1 MRPSAVQLS
10 TFKYQQQ
17 ARMTTVPSFDSFP
30 SPTHSPSENKP
41 VVAIPSFDS
50 FPEPEAVTKNRRKR
64 RTNEDNEDSSRSSS
78 TRRRTKQRIT
88 TDHSTLDQ
96 ADQFLNSLSH
106 QIDSAH
112 QQHSQESPD
121 HQAQIQG
128 SNRRRKERRSDHQSR
143 QDSPVRKDKKAKK
156 KLQAITPPALRALPG
171 PSATSATQPKLDS
184 NQFRD
189 QLGKIIFIIDLR
201 EDNFSLHHGRPDR
214 GKVPRYRRAA
224 AGRVL
229 GLDPHLRIVL
239 SSAYRG
245 DGLKLSTEGRTKPVS
260 ISDPAVLQLLNDKN
274 LKRISL
280 SRLPHG
286 GGEKMGDGPSIPFI
300 PLLESDR
307 PAPGV
312 EQERI
317 PVGINLYGEPESE
330 EEDLED
336 YVPPEEDGGE
346 SFLDRLNHRKG
357 ELERRTTDHPEDV
370 EAWLALVSLQDE
382 MKELGLVGLRARVTD
397 ADQEAISRH
406 IQGTSDLKIAYLK
419 RALREPSN
427 QNNEQLLLAYMK
439 AYCDQPDL
447 DLAKEWQ
454 KMLEAHPA
462 VTGLWIAYVD
472 WKQTEAG
479 SMNVLGMIEVYE
491 ELIDRLVRRSEN
503 SNTPEKDRTLFE
515 QSIVYLFHRCCVM
528 LKQAGYNE
536 RATAAFQAIM
546 ELNFFKP
553 RQKVESL
560 NELADDLETFWDS
573 EVPRIGEDGAKGWMN
588 MNLEFEQLEPQPG
601 QTLPN
606 ESKELEPNP
615 TDEIFNRWQVQEMKA
630 HRPLRTT
637 DLQDNDDPFGCVL
650 FDDIRNLL
658 FLLSTDDSLQAL
670 LYSFLSFVGVSI
682 PPPDIDTNVPFFTDP
697 FLSTELIDVPERQST
712 FWPQLEKKLS
722 FDPYGP
728 TERSS
733 GIKNPQMIPFRIFP
747 CDIRQLFADPSRW
760 FVNFEPP
767 KDSINFIRNSFQ
779 ALKTTGMLKQDTYF
793 KLCELSF
800 EARVD
805 VSSAVKLAKQSLSLD
820 QRNFVLWDAYARL
833 CLLQGKPKQAR
844 DVYVKTLEMSEQG
857 AEGLMSLWYSWAEM
871 EFQLG
876 HFRLVISILA
886 RTMNCL
892 DESPSELVRNTSQS
906 RSPALLLRVRRAFI
920 GQLAGSFQD
929 DLPLS
934 LLRCRVSAAVGY
946 GTFQYLTEGF
956 PAGCEAYERS
966 LKALESLDSPAEEE
980 ELWLNYCR
988 LIYQQIQDHQ
998 RFKPIEI
1005 RATLQRAIVKFP
1017 NNSVFL
1023 ALFAFNESKMKIEN
1037 QTRRLLDG
1045 ILLKIPTLVTVNR
1058 WLFAIWVELHLN
1070 SSTYNQAAV
1079 RGLFERAL
1087 TNQSIGSCLQV
1098 WVLYIEF
1105 ELRNENYVRA
1115 RSLVTRSVAHCP
1127 WAKELYLL
1135 PFTSRFEGAYETSA
1149 GRAVELNRMV
1159 RLVDEK
1165 CVRIRDRSVLAR
1177 LQKAEGDRLPRVLGE
1192 EDLDSGEQREFEER
1206 TKLMPY

>member
-1 MRPSAVQLS
+1 MS
-10 TFKYQQQ
+10 
-17 ARMTTVPSFDSFP
+17 TVPCFDSFP
-30 SPTHSPSENKP
+30 SPPPPPASPAPARGSQPKRTAEEST
-41 VVAIPSFDS
+41 AH
-50 FPEPEAVTKNRRKR
+50 ERRK
-64 RTNEDNEDSSRSSS
+64 SSRKTSPPAP
-78 TRRRTKQRIT
+78 
-88 TDHSTLDQ
+88 DQ
-96 ADQFLNSLSH
+96 ADQFLNSLSQ
-106 QIDSAH
+106 QIENH
-112 QQHSQESPD
+112 HP
-121 HQAQIQG
+121 QAA
-128 SNRRRKERRSDHQSR
+128 SERRHRHRKERPTQHQTR
-143 QDSPVRKDKKAKK
+143 QDPSPATGHRKAKK
-156 KLQAITPPALRALPG
+156 NKNPQPIPV
-171 PSATSATQPKLDS
+171 TQPKHGS
-184 NQFRD
+184 TQFRD
-189 QLGKIIFIIDLR
+189 QLGKLIFTIDLR
-201 EDNFSLHHGRPDR
+201 EDTFNLHHGRPDR

-229 GLDPHLRIVL
+229 GLDPHLRITF

-245 DGLKLSTEGRTKPVS
+245 DGLQLSQEGRTKPVS

-280 SRLPHG
+280 SRLPNG
-286 GGEKMGDGPSIPFI
+286 GKLVDGPSAPFI
-300 PLLESDR
+300 PLVESDR
-307 PAPGV
+307 PSTAV
-312 EQERI
+312 EQERV
-317 PVGINLYGEPESE
+317 PLGINLYGEPESE

-357 ELERRTTDHPEDV
+357 ELERRTTQHPEDV

-382 MKELGLVGLRARVTD
+382 MKELGLVGLRARVAD
-397 ADQEAISRH
+397 ADSEAISRH

-419 RALREPSN
+419 RALREPAN
-427 QNNEQLLLAYMK
+427 QNNEQLLLAHMK

-479 SMNVLGMIEVYE
+479 SMNVLEMVEVYE
-491 ELIDRLVRRSEN
+491 ELIDRLVRRAEN
-503 SNTPEKDRTLFE
+503 TSTPQKERTHFE

-528 LKQAGYNE
+528 LKQAGYTE

-546 ELNFFKP
+546 ELNFFRP
-553 RQKVESL
+553 HQNVESL
-560 NELADDLETFWDS
+560 NELVDDLEAFWDS
-573 EVPRIGEDGAKGWMN
+573 EVPRIGEHGAKGWTN
-588 MNLEFEQLEPQPG
+588 MDVASEPLEPQTG
-601 QTLPN
+601 
-606 ESKELEPNP
+606 ESSPDQSNQVESCSEQ
-615 TDEIFNRWQVQEMKA
+615 IFDRWQAREMKA
-630 HRPLRTT
+630 HQPLRTT
-637 DLQDNDDPFGCVL
+637 DLQDDEDPFGCVL

-670 LYSFLSFVGVSI
+670 LYSFLSFIGVSI

-712 FWPQLEKKLS
+712 FWPQSASKLS

-728 TERSS
+728 TERLS
-733 GIKNPQMIPFRIFP
+733 GIKKPQMIPFRIFP

-767 KDSINFIRNSFQ
+767 KDTINFIKNAFQ
-779 ALKTTGMLKQDTYF
+779 ALKTTRILKDDTYF

-805 VSSAVKLAKQSLSLD
+805 ASSAAKLAKRSLSLD
-820 QRNFVLWDAYARL
+820 PRNYVLWDAYSRL

-857 AEGLMSLWYSWAEM
+857 TEGLVSLWYSWAEM
-871 EFQLG
+871 EFHLG

-886 RTMNCL
+886 RAMNCL
-892 DESPSELVRNTSQS
+892 DESPSELVRNTSQA
-906 RSPALLLRVRRAFI
+906 RAPALLLRVRRAFI
-920 GQLAGSFQD
+920 GHLAGAFQND
-929 DLPLS
+929 PPLS
-934 LLRCRVSAAVGY
+934 LLRSRVSAAASY

-956 PAGCEAYERS
+956 TSGCEAYERS
-966 LKALESLDSPAEEE
+966 LTALESLESPAEEE
-980 ELWLNYCR
+980 ELWLNYSR
-988 LIYQQIQDHQ
+988 LIYGQIQDHQ
-998 RFKPIEI
+998 QFKPLHI
-1005 RATLQRAIVKFP
+1005 RAILHRAIVKFP

-1037 QTRRLLDG
+1037 HTRRLIHD
-1045 ILLKIPTLVTVNR
+1045 ILLNIPALVTVNR

-1070 SSTYNQAAV
+1070 SSTYNQAAI

-1087 TNQSIGSCLQV
+1087 TNQSIRACLQV

-1105 ELRNENYVRA
+1105 EIRNQNFDRA
-1115 RSLVTRSVAHCP
+1115 RSLVTRSIAHCP

-1135 PFTSRFEGAYETSA
+1135 PFTSRFEGAYGTSA
-1149 GRAVELNRMV
+1149 GRAMEMQRMA

-1165 CVRIRDRSVLAR
+1165 GVRIRDRTVLVR
-1177 LQKAEGDRLPRVLGE
+1177 LQDAPGDRMPLASDDMELELGE
-1192 EDLDSGEQREFEER
+1192 QLEFDER
-1206 TKLMPY
+1206 IKLLPY